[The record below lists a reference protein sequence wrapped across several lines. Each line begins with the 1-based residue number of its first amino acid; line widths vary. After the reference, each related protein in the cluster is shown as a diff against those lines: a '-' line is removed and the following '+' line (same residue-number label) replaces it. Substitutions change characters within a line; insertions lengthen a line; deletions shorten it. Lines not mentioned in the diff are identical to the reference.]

1 MDELSVSIINGC
13 CDVHCVTFL
22 FLFSLHHLLILTLR
36 GGRTGQRGGAHGQG
50 ASSSEEEHFAQRHVQ
65 APGSPV
71 EPSATSHSESL
82 NTTSPDNSAGSS
94 SFVGLRVLAK
104 WSSNS
109 YFYSGS
115 ITRDLGENRFRL
127 LFDDNQECEVQGKEI
142 LLCDPIPVETEV
154 TALTEEEYFNIG
166 KQDQKNFTR
175 AITMHPEPFE
185 NQYKYVMI

>member
-1 MDELSVSIINGC
+1 ML
-13 CDVHCVTFL
+13 
-22 FLFSLHHLLILTLR
+22 
-36 GGRTGQRGGAHGQG
+36 RGGAHGQG
-50 ASSSEEEHFAQRHVQ
+50 TSLSEEEAYLQRHAQ

-71 EPSATSHSESL
+71 EPSTTSRSDSFD
-82 NTTSPDNSAGSS
+82 TTSPDNSTATS

-127 LFDDNQECEVQGKEI
+127 LFDDNQECEVQGKDI
-142 LLCDPIPVETEV
+142 LLCDPVPLETEV

-166 KQDQKNFTR
+166 MSHKNT
-175 AITMHPEPFE
+175 
-185 NQYKYVMI
+185 V

>member
-1 MDELSVSIINGC
+1 MGVVMLIVLFFLSLN
-13 CDVHCVTFL
+13 
-22 FLFSLHHLLILTLR
+22 HLLILTLR

-71 EPSATSHSESL
+71 EVSATGHSDSL
-82 NTTSPDNSAGSS
+82 NTTSPNNSAGSS

-127 LFDDNQECEVQGKEI
+127 LFDDNQECEVQGKDI
-142 LLCDPIPVETEV
+142 LLCDPIPLETEV
-154 TALTEEEYFNIG
+154 TALTEEEYFYIG
-166 KQDQKNFTR
+166 EQEQTKQTVQNHYLSETILILSLLFR
-175 AITMHPEPFE
+175 CGEGS
-185 NQYKYVMI
+185 